1 MKTEMVIKFQS
12 LKDSIVE
19 ACKSNAEAGIS
30 FESLTEA
37 LQMCM
42 ECWLEDPSDYGCE
55 NYKELE
61 DILIQEYPYIIDYFE
76 TKLSLAPKSEE
87 EKDIMYINI
96 KFQSLKDAVID
107 ACKFNRLSAFKFESL
122 EEAVIQCMESYSET
136 PNEYGCEDY
145 AEIAEKLT
153 EKYPYLLQYF

>member
-19 ACKSNAEAGIS
+19 ACKSNAEAGVS

-61 DILIQEYPYIIDYFE
+61 DILIQEYPYIEEYFE
-76 TKLSLAPKSEE
+76 NNLSKQERTEE
-87 EKDIMYINI
+87 EKDIMNINI

-107 ACKFNRLSAFKFESL
+107 SIKFNKLSAFKFESL
-122 EEAVIQCMESYSET
+122 EEAIEQCMEPWLES
-136 PNEYGCEDY
+136 PAEYGCEDY
-145 AEIAEKLT
+145 EEVAGKLT

>member
-1 MKTEMVIKFQS
+1 MTTAVKIQG
-12 LKDSIVE
+12 LKDAILE
-19 ACKSNAEAGIS
+19 ACRTNAESGVY
-30 FESLTEA
+30 FESLNEA

-76 TKLSLAPKSEE
+76 TKLSLAPKSKE
-87 EKDIMYINI
+87 EKDIMDINI
-96 KFQSLKDAVID
+96 KLQGLKDAVID
-107 ACKFNRLSAFKFESL
+107 ACKFNKLSAFRFENL
-122 EEAVIQCMESYSET
+122 EEAVIQCMESYLET
-136 PNEYGCEDY
+136 PAEYGCENY
-145 AEIAEKLT
+145 EEVAEKLT